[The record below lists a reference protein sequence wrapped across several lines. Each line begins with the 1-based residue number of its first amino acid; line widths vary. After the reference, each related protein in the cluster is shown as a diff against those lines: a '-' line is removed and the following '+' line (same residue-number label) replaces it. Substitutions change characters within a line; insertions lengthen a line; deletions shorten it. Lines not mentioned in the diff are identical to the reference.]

1 MENKKNKSLEQ
12 LLLETEQR
20 IMNNEY
26 RKTFTLTYDDE
37 DYDFI
42 LTPLS
47 QSAFIEIYSKTQ
59 DIVEVYEEIVK
70 RCLIRENGEHYP
82 DNLVTVLLNE
92 MPAGFSKD
100 VTEKVFEFSGIEVSA
115 ADVAAA
121 QSFLAESS

>member
-59 DIVEVYEEIVK
+59 DIVEVCEEIVK
-70 RCLIRENGEHYP
+70 RCLVRENGENYP
-82 DNLVTVLLNE
+82 DNLVEVLLRE
-92 MPAGFSKD
+92 MPSGFSKD
-100 VTEKVFEFSGIEVSA
+100 VTEKVFEFSGIEISA

-121 QSFLAESS
+121 QSFLAKSS